1 MPKIRLRAPRGTD
14 EANSSMSSV
23 PYKVGLDGTV
33 EVDEEAVAPL
43 LARGGFT
50 LADVRQEPVPDG
62 LVRMAHHSDPHAS
75 CSFDGVAYAPGP
87 DGFLLVPAGA
97 VEALTAHG
105 FVSVVSVEPEA
116 VAAAEEPAA
125 PSPPAPAASEAPA
138 EVAGSEAPAA
148 SKPGKGGSAA

>member
-116 VAAAEEPAA
+116 VIAAEEPAA
-125 PSPPAPAASEAPA
+125 APSAAAPEAPA
-138 EVAGSEAPAA
+138 EPAVSDAPAA
-148 SKPGKGGSAA
+148 AKSGKGGSAA

>member
-62 LVRMAHHSDPHAS
+62 LVRMAHQSDPHAS

-97 VEALTAHG
+97 VEALSAHG

-116 VAAAEEPAA
+116 VAEGPAAA
-125 PSPPAPAASEAPA
+125 PSPAAPEAPVEPA
-138 EVAGSEAPAA
+138 VSEAPAA
-148 SKPGKGGSAA
+148 AKSGKGGSAA